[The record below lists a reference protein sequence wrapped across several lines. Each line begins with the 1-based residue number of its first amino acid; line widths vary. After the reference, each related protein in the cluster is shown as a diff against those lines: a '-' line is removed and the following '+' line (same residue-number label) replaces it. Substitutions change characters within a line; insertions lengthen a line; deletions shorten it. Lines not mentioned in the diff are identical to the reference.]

1 MISADLISDALILG
15 PAIWACSYLLR
26 SRWYERQAEI
36 LATQGADPHTVQLKR
51 EEARYF
57 QDFARVMPNWMLGAL
72 TLGLAL
78 RLVMIVVQL
87 GVGAP

>member
-1 MISADLISDALILG
+1 MISADLLSDALILG

-26 SRWYERQAEI
+26 SRWYERQAEQ
-36 LATQGADPHTVQLKR
+36 LASGGADAQTVQLKR

-78 RLVMIVVQL
+78 RLLLIVRVML
-87 GVGAP
+87 AG

>member
-1 MISADLISDALILG
+1 MIAVGLISDAMILG

-26 SRWYERQAEI
+26 SRWYEREAER
-36 LATQGADPHTVQLKR
+36 LAARGADAQTVQLKR

-57 QDFARVMPNWMLGAL
+57 QDFARVMPNWMLASL

-78 RLVMIVVQL
+78 RACLIVG
-87 GVGAP
+87 GVWAG

>member
-1 MISADLISDALILG
+1 MTLLPLISDALILG

-26 SRWYERQAEI
+26 SRWYEREAHRLEQ
-36 LATQGADPHTVQLKR
+36 TGADAQSIQLKR

-78 RLVMIVVQL
+78 RAILIARGFL
-87 GVGAP
+87 AA

>member
-1 MISADLISDALILG
+1 MSVGVFSDALILG

-26 SRWYERQAEI
+26 SRWYERQADQ
-36 LATQGADPHTVQLKR
+36 LAAQGMDAQTVQLKR

-57 QDFARVMPNWMLGAL
+57 QDFARVMPNWMLTGL

-78 RLVMIVVQL
+78 RVVL
-87 GVGAP
+87 TVAAIWML